1 MSATQLWRWGRRG
14 GSKNASKS
22 DSQSGLSRM
31 ESVCAGEGFYQRLTL
46 TGIPV
51 WDCPSNSCVPQEA
64 VHKKQPK
71 TPEDISYV
79 ASRLTGST
87 KTQSHG
93 FLFHSSSES
102 LLKTPA
108 PWKNPPII
116 GRHGGVCLWPPLKLR
131 ARTHLITQNSQ
142 GKFILFFCCFIVI
155 IILK

>member
-1 MSATQLWRWGRRG
+1 MHLWANIVEPAKNPTNNSSRLLLLPLISSGREVTKLKVGALFKMSATQLWKEG
-14 GSKNASKS
+14 GHKKNASKS

-87 KTQSHG
+87 KTQTHG
-93 FLFHSSSES
+93 FLFPCSSAN
-102 LLKTPA
+102 L
-108 PWKNPPII
+108 
-116 GRHGGVCLWPPLKLR
+116 
-131 ARTHLITQNSQ
+131 
-142 GKFILFFCCFIVI
+142 
-155 IILK
+155 